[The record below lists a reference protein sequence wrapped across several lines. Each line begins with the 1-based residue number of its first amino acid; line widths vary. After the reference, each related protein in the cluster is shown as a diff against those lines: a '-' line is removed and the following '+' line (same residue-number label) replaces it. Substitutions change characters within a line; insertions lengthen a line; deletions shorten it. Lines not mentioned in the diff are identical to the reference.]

1 VSLDQARQ
9 QALAEQFH
17 DRVTVPGLERVKGT
31 IVRERAVGQE
41 KVTMKPPLQEIA
53 GAGD

>member
-9 QALAEQFH
+9 QALAEQLH
-17 DRVTVPGLERVKGT
+17 HRVSVPGLERVKRT
-31 IVRERAVGQE
+31 IVRERAPGHE
-41 KVTMKPPLQEIA
+41 KVTMRLPLQEVA